1 MRRCASPAQSTAR
14 DCKCPRSNICVN
26 KKTAQLYRRAHPR
39 RLSHIVT
46 LTLPIPDLLTS
57 GQRMPTV
64 CNGLCLYRLQLC
76 GIGGASRF
84 PLRARNKQTD
94 RQTDAQTPVNVLP
107 TPRLPSVWAIT
118 ESKNINWPTAAQQRA
133 CLQCYSTT
141 SDLIPVA
148 IPLRC
153 NAIKRDR
160 DIEQVATVMVATG
173 RIVADTHIILSY

>member
-1 MRRCASPAQSTAR
+1 MDYVCTDCSYVVLVAQAVFHLEHET
-14 DCKCPRSNICVN
+14 
-26 KKTAQLYRRAHPR
+26 
-39 RLSHIVT
+39 
-46 LTLPIPDLLTS
+46 
-57 GQRMPTV
+57 
-64 CNGLCLYRLQLC
+64 
-76 GIGGASRF
+76 
-84 PLRARNKQTD
+84 NKQTD
-94 RQTDAQTPVNVLP
+94 RQTHAQTPVNVLP

-153 NAIKRDR
+153 NAINRDR
-160 DIEQVATVMVATG
+160 DIEQVATVIVATG